1 MEGRHEEISME
12 EVLKSVEMGGDSV
25 GSVVKGIVVEKVED
39 GILVNYGGKF
49 EGYVSSGELVKSLD
63 DYEKGNELEL
73 LLVRIDEDE
82 GRAYL
87 SERRPLYRKVLDK
100 IRAIFESND
109 KIVKGR
115 IVGEVKGGYRVLV
128 DGVVEAFLPGSQ
140 SAIRRG
146 ENLPK
151 EELEFEI
158 ITFDTSR
165 RRPNIV
171 LSRRKLLDKK
181 KEEFFKK
188 FKEGDIV
195 TGEVSSIQNAGVL
208 VKLENGVVG
217 FLPRSEVSYSRVY
230 SLNDMF
236 EKDQKVQLKIIK
248 MEPERKRVVLSLKAL
263 MPDPF
268 KEYIKSHNIGDVVN
282 GEVLRIRNDGFTMK
296 LSEDVIGFV
305 PIEEIFWGRK
315 GRIRDVVSRG
325 EQVEAEIVEIDE
337 NKRRI
342 ILSFKKA
349 KGDPWDKIE
358 EKYPEGSVHDGR
370 VVKVLQTGVIVELE
384 DGVAGFVPL
393 SELSWKYFEKPE
405 EVVRRGKRVKVKV
418 LSTDKE
424 NKRMRLSIKQAEE
437 NPWERVAME
446 LDKGSVVKGKVK
458 KVINS
463 GYIVRVDDY
472 NVDAYLPSSHVDGE
486 LKENDE
492 VEAVVLRI
500 LDDRRM
506 GKKMILSIKDL
517 EEMKAL
523 MEYKKQVEGQEP
535 AKSLGELLKKEEGNG

>member
-1 MEGRHEEISME
+1 MEERHEEISME
-12 EVLKSVEMGGDSV
+12 EVLKSVETNGDSV
-25 GSVVKGIVVEKVED
+25 GSVVKGVVVEKEED

-49 EGYVSSGELVKSLD
+49 EGFVSSRELVRSID

-73 LLVRIDEDE
+73 LLMRIDEDE

-100 IRAIFESND
+100 IRVIFESDD

-115 IVGEVKGGYRVLV
+115 VVGEVRGGYRVLI

-146 ENLPK
+146 GTIPK

-158 ITFDTSR
+158 IKFDTSR
-165 RRPNIV
+165 RKPNIV
-171 LSRRKLLDKK
+171 LSRKKVLDKK
-181 KEEFFKK
+181 KEEFFRK

-195 TGEVSSIQNAGVL
+195 SGEVFSVRDAGVL
-208 VKLENGVVG
+208 LKLESGVVG

-230 SLNDMF
+230 SLDEMF
-236 EKDQKVQLKIIK
+236 EKGQKVQLKIIN
-248 MEPERKRVVLSLKAL
+248 MEPERERVVLSLKAL

-268 KEYIKSHNIGDVVN
+268 KEYIKSHNVGDIVS

-325 EQVEAEIVEIDE
+325 EYVDAEIVEIDE
-337 NKRRI
+337 NRRRI

-358 EKYPEGSVHDGR
+358 EKYPEGSTHDGKA
-370 VVKVLQTGVIVELE
+370 VKVLQTGVIVELE
-384 DGVAGFVPL
+384 DGVSGFVPL
-393 SELSWKYFEKPE
+393 SELSWNYFEKPE
-405 EVVRRGKRVKVKV
+405 EVVRRGRRVKVKV
-418 LSTDKE
+418 LSINKG
-424 NKRMRLSIKQAEE
+424 NKRMRLSVRQAEE
-437 NPWERVAME
+437 NPWERVTKE

-463 GYIVRVDDY
+463 GYIIRVDDY
-472 NVDAYLPSSHVDGE
+472 NVDAYLPSTHVERE
-486 LKENDE
+486 LEENDE

-500 LDDRRM
+500 LDNRRT
-506 GKKMILSIKDL
+506 GKKMILSVKDL
-517 EEMKAL
+517 EEMRTL
-523 MEYKKQVEGQEP
+523 MEYRRQVEGQQP
-535 AKSLGELLKKEEGNG
+535 SKKLGELLKKEEGNG

>member
-1 MEGRHEEISME
+1 MEEKREEISME
-12 EVLKSVEMGGDSV
+12 EVLKSVELGGDSV
-25 GSVVKGIVVEKVED
+25 GSVVKGVVVDKVED
-39 GILVNYGGKF
+39 GVLVNYGGKF
-49 EGYVSSGELVKSLD
+49 EGYVSSRELVKSLD

-73 LLVRIDEDE
+73 LLVKIDEDE
-82 GRAYL
+82 GRSYL

-100 IRAIFESND
+100 LKAIFESEN
-109 KIVKGR
+109 KVVKGR
-115 IVGEVKGGYRVLV
+115 IVGEVRGGYRVLIEE
-128 DGVVEAFLPGSQ
+128 VVAAFLPGSQ

-146 ENLPK
+146 ETPPS
-151 EELEFEI
+151 EEMEFEI
-158 ITFDTSR
+158 ITFDTNR

-171 LSRRKLLDKK
+171 LSRKKLLDKK
-181 KEEFFKK
+181 REEFFKR
-188 FKEGDIV
+188 FKEEDIV
-195 TGEVSSIQNAGVL
+195 TGEISSIQNSGVL
-208 VKLENGVVG
+208 VKLENDVIG

-236 EKDQKVQLKIIK
+236 EKGQKVQVKIIK
-248 MEPERKRVVLSLKAL
+248 MEPDRKRVVLSLKAL

-268 KEYIKSHNIGDVVN
+268 REYIKSHNIGDVVS

-337 NKRRI
+337 DKRRI

-349 KGDPWDKIE
+349 KGDPWNKID

-384 DGVAGFVPL
+384 DGISGFVPL
-393 SELSWKYFEKPE
+393 SELSWSYFEKPE

-424 NKRMRLSIKQAEE
+424 NKRMRLSLRQAEE
-437 NPWERVAME
+437 NPWERAAKE
-446 LDKGSVVKGKVK
+446 LDKGSVVKGRVK

-472 NVDAYLPSSHVDGE
+472 NVDAYLPSTHVEEE

-492 VEAVVLRI
+492 IEAVVLRI

-523 MEYKKQVEGQEP
+523 MEYKKQVEGQQPE
-535 AKSLGELLKKEEGNG
+535 KSLGELLKKEEGNG